1 MPSNTFTMRSSHHAT
16 GGGAVDH
23 TPPLRRRL
31 FLALVLCFMVVSSY
45 GADVT
50 SNLFAHSKS
59 SALEQQLT
67 LTSSSGMAAHSTST
81 SSSDPNNVFAVADSA
96 ESIRNLQSGRSES
109 SLSTAF
115 NQNRGD
121 DGNMFQVNAMACVV
135 IRYMHVN
142 ALGGGVNALGGN
154 YGNVEVYTKQGP
166 LLPSDAT
173 NSSVWTNNLPIFAV
187 TRTRR
192 GSTRTLS
199 PVQMYA
205 CVCYSTTSTS
215 IDISSTCEYRCA
227 GGSY

>member
-1 MPSNTFTMRSSHHAT
+1 
-16 GGGAVDH
+16 
-23 TPPLRRRL
+23 
-31 FLALVLCFMVVSSY
+31 MVVSSY

-67 LTSSSGMAAHSTST
+67 LTISSGMAAHSTST

-173 NSSVWTNNLPIFAV
+173 SYEQFSLDQQFTDICGDPNQERAYQNSQSCSN
-187 TRTRR
+187 
-192 GSTRTLS
+192 
-199 PVQMYA
+199 
-205 CVCYSTTSTS
+205 VCMCLLFYH
-215 IDISSTCEYRCA
+215 EYE
-227 GGSY
+227 Y